1 MLISELSARTGVAV
15 ATLKYYLREGL
26 LMPGTATSA
35 TRASYAEE
43 HVERVRLVR
52 ALVDVGGLSVA
63 ATRRVVEALDAPVRS
78 PNDLLGIAHEALPIP
93 GRDVP
98 ESPEVADLVADLGWR
113 VAPDAVARRSLT
125 AAIEATRRAGVPVS
139 RKSLL
144 AYADASE
151 QVAAVDLDVTA
162 EAGEA
167 GGLSRMLLTVVAG
180 TVMVDQVLSA
190 LRRLAQEHVSTVRA
204 EGR

>member
-98 ESPEVADLVADLGWR
+98 ESPEVADLLADLGWR

>member
-26 LMPGTATSA
+26 LMPGTPTSA
-35 TRASYAEE
+35 TRASYADE

-63 ATRRVVEALDAPVRS
+63 ATRRVVDALDAPVHS
-78 PNDLLGIAHEALPIP
+78 PNDLLGVAHEALPAP
-93 GRDVP
+93 AGEVA
-98 ESPEVADLVADLGWR
+98 ESPEVADLLAGLGWR

-125 AAIEATRRAGVPVS
+125 AAIEATRRAGVPIS
-139 RKSLL
+139 RESLL
-144 AYADASE
+144 AYAAASE

-204 EGR
+204 YGP